1 MRQPQETRETSVARF
16 QRKHPAL
23 YAARH
28 VALAILQVALPL
40 LGLGALLV
48 ALLPQI
54 DLPWV
59 AEIGAFVRSLRVQIG
74 TWIPDISLPFPDPRE
89 WIKGIVNSPMFE
101 PVKLVV
107 GRVKWALPIVI
118 AIFVAIKEY
127 QRHRR
132 KQHGRPSAHAAASA
146 AASDNHESRIE

>member
-1 MRQPQETRETSVARF
+1 MRQTQDTRETRLAQF
-16 QRKHPAL
+16 QRRHPAL

-40 LGLGALLV
+40 LGLGALIL

-59 AEIGAFVRSLRVQIG
+59 AEVGAFMRSLRVQIG
-74 TWIPDISLPFPDPRE
+74 AWIPDISLPFPDPRE
-89 WIKGIVNSPMFE
+89 WIRGIVNSPMFA
-101 PVKLVV
+101 PVKLVL

-118 AIFVAIKEY
+118 AIVVAIKEY

-132 KQHGRPSAHAAASA
+132 KQHAQPSAGEAAPA
-146 AASDNHESRIE
+146 AASDSHESQIR